1 MLNTRIESAIF
12 MAYAGLFFWL
22 PIPLGS
28 KYPWAMSVMEIW
40 ICLITLCI
48 IWAVATNRMTIPD
61 TFSKNRAPLLL
72 ISATTLWIFFQI
84 IPLPASLLALLSPVA
99 AAIPVE
105 TIALDP
111 SMTALQLQKSI
122 ALTLLFALT
131 LILINSRRR
140 LKWFAY
146 IIIASAFI
154 QSVAAIVLEA
164 ADLHY
169 TIHLYAYS
177 DLDKLVLPTGRAK
190 GFHSN
195 PDHLAGMLEISLAI
209 GIGLLISMLH
219 SHEFTSWRQHLRQI
233 AQTIL
238 GPKARLR
245 IILIILCIALVMTH
259 SRMGNSA
266 FFISLIISGI
276 LFLLLS
282 RHASR
287 SVSIFII
294 SLIVLDIIIIGSWV
308 GLKKVVDRIEKTT
321 MVTEAQRGDV
331 YADTLSMTGDYRL
344 TGIGAGNYYSAF
356 PAYKQDGPNYY
367 IDHVHNDYLELLLEL
382 GAIGS
387 APLFLLLLFA
397 MIRALISLKQRRS
410 GLLLGMNF
418 ASLMGIISILIHSN
432 VDFNLQVPSTAAL
445 FTAVVAIPF
454 IAHQLR
460 TESHRG
466 SHTN

>member
-1 MLNTRIESAIF
+1 MLNKRIESAIF
-12 MAYAGLFFWL
+12 IAYAGLFFWL
-22 PIPLGS
+22 PIPMGS
-28 KYPWAMSVMEIW
+28 KYPWAISVMEIW
-40 ICLITLCI
+40 ICLIALGV
-48 IWAVATNRMTIPD
+48 IWAVAMRRMALPETL
-61 TFSKNRAPLLL
+61 SKNPIPLLL
-72 ISATTLWIFFQI
+72 ISATTLWIGFQI
-84 IPLPASLLALLSPVA
+84 IPLPAPVLALLSPVA
-99 AAIPVE
+99 AAIPIQ

-111 SMTALQLQKSI
+111 SMAALQLQKSL

-131 LILINSRRR
+131 LILVNSRSR
-140 LKWFAY
+140 LKWLAY

-154 QSVAAIVLEA
+154 QSVAAIALEVSG
-164 ADLHY
+164 LQY
-169 TIHLYAYS
+169 TLHLYAYS

-219 SHEFTSWRQHLRQI
+219 SHQFTSWRQHLRQI
-233 AQTIL
+233 SQTIL

-245 IILIILCIALVMTH
+245 IILMILCIALVMTH

-294 SLIVLDIIIIGSWV
+294 SLIVLDIIIIGSWI
-308 GLKKVVDRIEKTT
+308 GLKKVVDRIENTT
-321 MVTEAQRGDV
+321 MAAESQRGDV
-331 YADTLSMTGDYRL
+331 YADTLTMTEEFRL
-344 TGIGAGNYYSAF
+344 AGIGAGNYFSAF

-367 IDHVHNDYLELLLEL
+367 VDHVHNDYLELLLEL
-382 GAIGS
+382 GIIGS
-387 APLFLLLLFA
+387 APLLLLLLFA
-397 MIRALISLKQRRS
+397 IIRALISLKQRRS

-418 ASLMGIISILIHSN
+418 ASLMAMISILIHSS

-445 FTAVVAIPF
+445 FTVLVAIPF
-454 IAHQLR
+454 ITHQLR
-460 TESHRG
+460 TEA
-466 SHTN
+466 HTQT